1 MEFNVP
7 DMSCG
12 HCTAA
17 IKKSVNAADPA
28 ALVDFDLAER
38 RVRIDSALS
47 PEQLR
52 AAIKGAGYDSQPIA
66 A

>member
-17 IKKSVNAADPA
+17 IENSVTAADPSA
-28 ALVDFDLAER
+28 AVHCDLPAR
-38 RVRIDSALS
+38 RVRIESTRTAEELS
-47 PEQLR
+47 GVLR
-52 AAIKGAGYDSQPIA
+52 AAGYEATPV
-66 A
+66 